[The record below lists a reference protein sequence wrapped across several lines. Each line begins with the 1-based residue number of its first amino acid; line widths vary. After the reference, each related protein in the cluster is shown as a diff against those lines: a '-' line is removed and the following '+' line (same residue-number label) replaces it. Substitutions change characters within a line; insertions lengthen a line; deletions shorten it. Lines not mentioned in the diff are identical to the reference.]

1 MKSVR
6 FERLLASTAF
16 GLVLALS
23 SYPGLAQQSD
33 KEIGAIPMPDTDL
46 LQPTAKDVQ
55 AVPAAADPKS
65 EPKIEPKLE
74 PKLQRA
80 HFRSTRAGTFAHL
93 PGTLPERRNGLAG
106 GKANRVERHFRS
118 CP

>member
-33 KEIGAIPMPDTDL
+33 KQITAAVPVPNTDL
-46 LQPTAKDVQ
+46 LPPLTAKDV
-55 AVPAAADPKS
+55 AAPATAA
-65 EPKIEPKLE
+65 EPKIEPKSE
-74 PKLQRA
+74 PKQNA
-80 HFRSTRAGTFAHL
+80 AAPSAA
-93 PGTLPERRNGLAG
+93 PA
-106 GKANRVERHFRS
+106 KAAEAPAAPASADTQVADQLR
-118 CP
+118 